1 MVTMVG
7 WSGGLGWLGLL
18 SMSVGVVAFWVLA
31 GVAIVALLPGIHDES
46 AHRRG
51 PRSGGA
57 Q

>member
-1 MVTMVG
+1 MVG

-18 SMSVGVVAFWVLA
+18 PLSVGVVAFWVLV
-31 GVAIVALLPGIHDES
+31 GVAIAALLPGIHDER

>member
-1 MVTMVG
+1 MVG

-18 SMSVGVVAFWVLA
+18 PLSVGVVAFWVLV
-31 GVAIVALLPGIHDES
+31 GVAIAALLPGIQHER